1 MEWKK
6 RVFFVLA
13 QSMLRGLWRMSGNA
27 FKRKCF
33 HLKENISSGAD
44 AYSMHLIVHILM
56 DLLKVQIIRLRWLSE
71 MLMDLE
77 ILRILETGF

>member
-6 RVFFVLA
+6 RVFFVQA
-13 QSMLRGLWRMSGNA
+13 QSMLRGLWEMSGNA

-33 HLKENISSGAD
+33 HLKENISSGSD

-56 DLLKVQIIRLRWLSE
+56 DLLKVQIIRLR
-71 MLMDLE
+71 
-77 ILRILETGF
+77 